1 MSDEPSPPRV
11 LVVDDDP
18 DIRSTI
24 QQILLV
30 EGYTVMEA
38 GNGAEALAALDGP
51 RPAVILLDLMMPV
64 MDGWEFR
71 RRLLEHPASQTPVII
86 VSADRDISRKA
97 ASIAAQ
103 GYIAKPFDLDV
114 LLHEVGRFAPIE

>member
-18 DIRSTI
+18 DILSTI
-24 QQILLV
+24 QQILAV
-30 EGYTVMEA
+30 EGYTVTPA
-38 GNGAEALAALDGP
+38 RNGVEALEALNGP

-71 RRLLEHPASQTPVII
+71 RRMLLHPASQTPVIV

-97 ASIAAQ
+97 ASIAAH

-114 LLHEVGRFAPIE
+114 LLQEVGRFAPIG